1 MTVRI
6 KVPGIL
12 LALLLLFAGPV
23 QADVVWLKSGDR
35 VSGKVESLDGSALR
49 IKTDWGGT
57 VTIKRDAIASIR
69 TDSEINLMLYDG
81 ERVEA
86 RLDRDRDEE
95 GDELKIVAEDQE
107 PRGVTLQAVRYASVD
122 AAVDRPGDRWQSRLT
137 YGLNISTGNTDTENH
152 SLRASSTL
160 RRGPWRH
167 QGNADLD
174 LKKDSGTTT
183 REQYRVGY
191 QLDWFFRENWFAFGS
206 SEYFQD
212 ELRGV
217 DYRVTLGGGLGHQ
230 FWDNTLGALSLE
242 GGISEVIEKVGG
254 ESDNNRALRAGLDY
268 NRFYMGKRLEL
279 FHGSELLV
287 LAERDRGEILK
298 TSTGVRYALNSFLS
312 TNFRVD
318 FDHETEP
325 SPGRKKSDLV
335 YVIGVG
341 FTW

>member
-6 KVPGIL
+6 TLPGFFVAL
-12 LALLLLFAGPV
+12 FLLLAGPV

-35 VSGKVESLDGSALR
+35 VSGQVESLDGTALR
-49 IKTDWGGT
+49 IKTPWGGT
-57 VTIKRDAIASIR
+57 LTIKRDAIESIR

-86 RLDRDRDEE
+86 RLESDRE
-95 GDELKIVAEDQE
+95 GDEQQILPNGEE
-107 PRGVTLQAVRYASVD
+107 PRTLTLQAVRYASVD

-137 YGLNISTGNTDTENH
+137 YGLNISSGNTDTENH

-174 LKKDSGTTT
+174 LKKDSGATT

-191 QLDWFFRENWFAFGS
+191 QLDWFFREDWFAFGS

-212 ELRGV
+212 KLRDV
-217 DYRVTLGGGLGHQ
+217 DYRVTLGGGLGYQ
-230 FWDNTLGALSLE
+230 FWDTTLGALSLE

-254 ESDNNRALRAGLDY
+254 ESDNNRALRLGLDY

-312 TNFRVD
+312 TNLRLD
-318 FDHETEP
+318 FDHETKP
-325 SPGRKKSDLV
+325 SPGRKKSDVV